1 MSPVTIPVKPDPEV
15 AMALIEESDDDLF
28 LDEEEQIKREM
39 EDRRRR
45 IEEITL
51 KHKAQSLAAL

>member
-1 MSPVTIPVKPDPEV
+1 MSPVTIPVKPVPEV
-15 AMALIEESDDDLF
+15 AMSLIEESDDDLF